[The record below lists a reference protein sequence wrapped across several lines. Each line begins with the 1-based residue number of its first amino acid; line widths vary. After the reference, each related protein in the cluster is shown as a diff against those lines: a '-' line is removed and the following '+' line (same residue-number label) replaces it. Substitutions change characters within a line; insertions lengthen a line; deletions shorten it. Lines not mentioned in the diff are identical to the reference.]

1 MRIWLIGRGYPTT
14 SNGMW
19 GSFELEQA
27 KLLARNGHEVFYI
40 ALTLSFLNRKDPRG
54 FRKFEE
60 EGVRIYTYSH
70 LYFPGKLGFYWKIFE
85 DNCWKLLLDKVKDD
99 SGMPEI
105 IHVHYPSMI
114 SSIQEIE
121 KYRSAGVRLFVT
133 EHWSRVLI
141 NTLKK
146 HEIDR
151 LRYYGA
157 NANCFISVGQQLLEA
172 ASNLV
177 DISVSTEII
186 PNLVSPLFTAEKNT
200 HSNFTFVAIGRLV
213 GLKQFDVVI
222 QQFIEQFSENDNIRL
237 VVIGS
242 GSERKKLENLAIG
255 NDKIRFAGELKL
267 KDVAVELNK
276 ADVLVSFS
284 KYETFCVPV
293 AEAWLCGKPTIIS
306 DKEGVVSYLNH
317 NLGISV
323 PYNKPSLLGDAMHE
337 IYDNYEKYDSE
348 LISEY
353 ARSIFSEQVIYDK
366 LITTYEKY

>member
-1 MRIWLIGRGYPTT
+1 MKIWVIGRGYPTT

-27 KLLARNGHEVFYI
+27 RLLNRNGHKVCYI

-54 FRKFEE
+54 FRKFKEN
-60 EGVRIYTYSH
+60 GMRIYTYSH
-70 LYFPGKLGFYWKIFE
+70 LYFPGKFGFYCKRFE
-85 DNCWKLLLDKVKDD
+85 DNCWKLLLDKVKNDF
-99 SGMPEI
+99 GMPDI

-121 KYRSAGVRLFVT
+121 RYRSAGVRLFVT

-157 NANCFISVGQQLLEA
+157 NANCFMSVGQQLLDA
-172 ASNLV
+172 ASDLV
-177 DISVSTEII
+177 GISVPTEIV
-186 PNLVSPLFTAEKNT
+186 PNVVSPLFRAEKNI
-200 HSNFTFVAIGRLV
+200 HSSFTFVVIGRLV
-213 GLKQFDVVI
+213 KLKQFDIVI
-222 QQFIEQFSENDNIRL
+222 QQFIKKFSENRNVRL

-242 GSERKKLENLAIG
+242 GSERKKLENLAVG
-255 NDKIRFAGELKL
+255 RDQIRFTGELEQRE
-267 KDVAVELNK
+267 VVIELNK

-293 AEAWLCGKPTIIS
+293 AEAWLCGKPAIIS
-306 DKEGVVSYLNH
+306 DKEGVASYLTH

-323 PYNKPSLLGDAMHE
+323 PYDKPSELGNAMYE
-337 IYDNYEKYDSE
+337 IYDNYEKYNSE
-348 LISEY
+348 IISEY
-353 ARSIFSEQVIYDK
+353 SRNIFSEQAIYDK
-366 LITTYEKY
+366 LIKAYELY

>member
-1 MRIWLIGRGYPTT
+1 MKIWVIGRGYPTT

-27 KLLARNGHEVFYI
+27 KLLNRNGHEVCYI

-70 LYFPGKLGFYWKIFE
+70 LYFPGKLGFYWERFE

-99 SGMPEI
+99 SGMPEL

-121 KYRSAGVRLFVT
+121 KYRSVGIRLFVT

-146 HEIDR
+146 HEIGR

-157 NANCFISVGQQLLEA
+157 NANCFMSVGKQLLDA

-177 DISVSTEII
+177 DISVPTEVV
-186 PNLVSPLFTAEKNT
+186 PNLVSPLFRAEKNT
-200 HSNFTFVAIGRLV
+200 HSNFTFVVIGRLV
-213 GLKQFDVVI
+213 RLKQFDIVI
-222 QQFIEQFSENDNIRL
+222 QQFIKKFSENKNIRL

-242 GSERKKLENLAIG
+242 GSERKKLENLTVG
-255 NDKIRFAGELKL
+255 NDQIRFAGELEL
-267 KDVAVELNK
+267 KNVAIELNK

-293 AEAWLCGKPTIIS
+293 AEAWLCGKPTIVS
-306 DKEGVVSYLNH
+306 DKEGVASYLNH

-323 PYNKPSLLGDAMHE
+323 PYDNPSELGNAMYE
-337 IYDNYEKYDSE
+337 IYNNYEEYDSE
-348 LISEY
+348 IISEY
-353 ARSIFSEQVIYDK
+353 ARSIFSEKVIYDK
-366 LITTYEKY
+366 LVKAYELY